1 MFLLIQ
7 HWILMNTNELFV
19 GKDLSSSVDANNC
32 ASFSV
37 NIGIVLTC
45 SRWNLLLIHC
55 ILSSKFVQ
63 HNLLK
68 RPESNPNILQRSR
81 KNANW
86 SANVFTTCRRLK
98 LRFIGY
104 QYGKISLQKFYFIF
118 NYSVSSL
125 LMFNFI
131 GKKILYFSLKNLI
144 CKYCH
149 VFFPSR
155 LSSNQ
160 SFLSIWNIG
169 RISFWKLVGM

>member
-1 MFLLIQ
+1 MLLLIQ

-45 SRWNLLLIHC
+45 SRWNLLLIPC

-63 HNLLK
+63 HNLFK

-104 QYGKISLQKFYFIF
+104 QYGKISLKKFYFIF

-125 LMFNFI
+125 LMFSFI
-131 GKKILYFSLKNLI
+131 GKKCCISLWKFSSVNIVMYFFLEDYPLTNLF
-144 CKYCH
+144 CQYGT
-149 VFFPSR
+149 SEGY
-155 LSSNQ
+155 LSGN
-160 SFLSIWNIG
+160 
-169 RISFWKLVGM
+169 